1 MLLTPLRSILGTS
14 AGAVLSASSLCPGS
28 RFFFA
33 AGPEPRSHD
42 GRHGAA
48 SAGGGAVGAGQRG
61 GRSPGTPARPQA
73 PLSPS
78 APTGAPSFLVRA
90 V

>member
-14 AGAVLSASSLCPGS
+14 AGAVLAAPNLCPGS

-33 AGPEPRSHD
+33 TGPRPRSHY
-42 GRHGAA
+42 GRHGAT

-61 GRSPGTPARPQA
+61 GRGPRTPARPQA
-73 PLSPS
+73 PLRPG
-78 APTGAPSFLVRA
+78 APTGAPPFLV
-90 V
+90 